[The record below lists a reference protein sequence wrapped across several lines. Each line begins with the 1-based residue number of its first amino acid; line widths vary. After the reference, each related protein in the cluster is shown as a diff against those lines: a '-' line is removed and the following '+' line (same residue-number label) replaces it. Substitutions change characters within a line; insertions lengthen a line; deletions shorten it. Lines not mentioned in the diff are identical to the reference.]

1 MTILDLSYTS
11 PFQEFVCRATIWQKI
26 WKIDVPKDWRDC
38 LLNHL
43 QASFSVIDI
52 SSRLVAETI
61 SVDSPLEYDNSSPN
75 VTLQSET
82 NRVQKEQQESS
93 QGIEKDIEMI
103 FIAKDLKHGTWLL
116 TYYTKQHKIYV
127 YLCRAFF

>member
-61 SVDSPLEYDNSSPN
+61 SVDSPLEYDNSSLN

-82 NRVQKEQQESS
+82 NRVEKEQQESS
-93 QGIEKDIEMI
+93 QGIYSM
-103 FIAKDLKHGTWLL
+103 
-116 TYYTKQHKIYV
+116 
-127 YLCRAFF
+127 LCMQLNTVCKER